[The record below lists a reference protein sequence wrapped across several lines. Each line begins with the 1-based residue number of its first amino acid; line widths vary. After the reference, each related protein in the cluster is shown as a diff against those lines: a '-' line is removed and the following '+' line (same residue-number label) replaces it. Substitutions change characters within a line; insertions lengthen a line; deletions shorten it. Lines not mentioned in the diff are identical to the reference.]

1 MGTTVIV
8 YDQPVIYNEK
18 PVIYNE
24 KPYNPANPMQ
34 I

>member
-1 MGTTVIV
+1 MGVTIIV
-8 YDQPVIYNEK
+8 NDNDQ

-24 KPYNPANPMQ
+24 KPYNPINPMQ